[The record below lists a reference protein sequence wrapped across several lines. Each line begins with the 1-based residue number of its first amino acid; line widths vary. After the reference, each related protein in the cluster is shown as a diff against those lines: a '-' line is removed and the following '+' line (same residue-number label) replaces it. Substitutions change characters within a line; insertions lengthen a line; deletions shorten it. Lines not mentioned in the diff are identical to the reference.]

1 MQQSRPVKS
10 IWVASAC
17 VVGAGAFGLTW
28 SNRGG
33 APPKAATRLALVARV
48 GAQSLD
54 EADLESRRRV
64 VLLYYPRANA
74 GRAALAQMVEG
85 ALALEALGRRGI
97 GLAPGEV
104 VAEAERIERETRAP
118 DRLAA
123 IQAVFAS
130 DREAY
135 LRVFVRPQLALRR
148 LAAASGAGDAFGAWF
163 AREIAG
169 VPVRVRPDHLAEL
182 RLVSWASVLELK
194 PLP

>member
-1 MQQSRPVKS
+1 MSR
-10 IWVASAC
+10 AS
-17 VVGAGAFGLTW
+17 
-28 SNRGG
+28 
-33 APPKAATRLALVARV
+33 
-48 GAQSLD
+48 
-54 EADLESRRRV
+54 
-64 VLLYYPRANA
+64 
-74 GRAALAQMVEG
+74 
-85 ALALEALGRRGI
+85 
-97 GLAPGEV
+97 
-104 VAEAERIERETRAP
+104 
-118 DRLAA
+118 RLAA